1 MISLVSRIPLYKI
14 FRRFGFPR
22 LYPLNLTVSLT
33 YRCNSRCRTC
43 QIFERKVREFSLEEF
58 DKSFA
63 SIGPAPYWVTMSGGE
78 PFLRKDIVEICRSAY
93 DHLRPGILNIPTNGI
108 LSRTIPERVDAIVRS
123 APTSQIIVNLSLDGI
138 GERHDE
144 IRNVKNNFA
153 RFLKT
158 YEGLKRLDHP
168 NLAIGIHTVISRFNV
183 RNIPEIYEEIMRLA
197 PDSYITEIA
206 EERVEL
212 GTMGHNI
219 APTAEE
225 YGDAIDFLIRKLS
238 EQEFYGISRITQA
251 FRLNYYEQVKRM
263 LKEERGTIP
272 CYAGILSAQIAPD
285 GEVWACCVKAESM
298 GNLRA
303 VNYDFRKVWFSREA
317 REVRRSIRARRCFC
331 PLANAGYTNML
342 ASYGTM
348 FSVLKGVSARSL
360 KKSMESTRRRDAET
374 RRAP

>member
-1 MISLVSRIPLYKI
+1 MISLVSKIPLYKL
-14 FRRFGFPR
+14 FRRFGIPK
-22 LYPLNLTVSLT
+22 LYPLNLTVGLT

-43 QIFERKVREFSLEEF
+43 RIFERKVREFSLEEF

-63 SIGPAPYWVTMSGGE
+63 SIGPVPYWVTMSGGE
-78 PFLRKDIVEICRSAY
+78 PFLRKDIVEICKSAY

-108 LSRTIPERVDAIVRS
+108 LSRSIPEKVDAIVRN
-123 APTSQIIVNLSLDGI
+123 APKSQIIVNLSLDGI

-144 IRNVKNNFA
+144 IRNVENNFV
-153 RFLKT
+153 RFLET

-183 RNIPEIYEEIMRLA
+183 RNIPDIYEEVMRLA

-212 GTMGHNI
+212 GTVGQDI
-219 APTAEE
+219 TPTAEE
-225 YGDAIDFLIRKLS
+225 YGDAIDFLIRKLGG
-238 EQEFYGISRITQA
+238 QEFHGISRITQA
-251 FRLNYYEQVKRM
+251 FRLHYYKQVKSM
-263 LKEERGTIP
+263 MKEKSGIIP

-285 GEVWACCVKAESM
+285 GEVWACCVKAESL

-303 VNYDFRKVWFSREA
+303 VNYDFRKVWSSREA
-317 REVRRSIRARRCFC
+317 REIRRSIKARRCFC

-348 FSVLKGVSARSL
+348 FSILKGVSARSL
-360 KKSMESTRRRDAET
+360 KKSIGRPPRRDASAK
-374 RRAP
+374 RVP